1 MRYVSGDTRYM
12 KIQNPGSA
20 FGGCMTP
27 LKTRVSMN
35 MSVAM
40 VPPVSASG
48 RAEMTRAAKVDVN
61 M

>member
-1 MRYVSGDTRYM
+1 M

-27 LKTRVSMN
+27 LKTVAMMN
-35 MSVAM
+35 NNVAM

-48 RAEMTRAAKVDVN
+48 RAAIMNEANVEVKR
-61 M
+61 